1 MQGPVSRG
9 AKLPASQ
16 TPDRQGRLASRS
28 QRQDIWH
35 AASACARVAAGGRYR
50 SHAAKA
56 ATMELGVDI
65 SALNA
70 VYMRDMPPTR
80 RITRS
85 SLAAPDGRAR
95 QP

>member
-1 MQGPVSRG
+1 
-9 AKLPASQ
+9 
-16 TPDRQGRLASRS
+16 
-28 QRQDIWH
+28 
-35 AASACARVAAGGRYR
+35 
-50 SHAAKA
+50 
-56 ATMELGVDI
+56 MELGVDI